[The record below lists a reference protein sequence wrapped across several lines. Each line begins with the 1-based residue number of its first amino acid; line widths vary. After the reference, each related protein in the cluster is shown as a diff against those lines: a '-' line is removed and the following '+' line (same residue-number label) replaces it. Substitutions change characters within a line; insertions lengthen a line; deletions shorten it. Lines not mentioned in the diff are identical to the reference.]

1 MPVHDALLCATALAQ
16 EETTLPKTDSLRFS
30 DRRDTQFSRR
40 GLNACKA
47 VVSAGAIAVA
57 LAGVLA
63 VFANATQTAAQ
74 AVAHEPIKNRH
85 IDAPRD
91 DANKNP
97 RSEGDQTL
105 VEGWPLYRNERGQAA
120 FNAAMATLKA
130 TDGSAPSPQAF
141 KGCERL
147 ECSIAL
153 PKLTSD
159 GWLQPG
165 RIWVSPTEYVLV
177 AHSPRLREGQSY
189 RRRSNRGMQYFV
201 FHEFHNSSRNTDVY
215 DTAASHKGT
224 VFVPFYMSKSA
235 TDAKGRRFVVV
246 VQVAPHDVVSVHA
259 TNMGSA
265 GPGIEVARNASDA
278 TEPLQNLA
286 GILVA
291 TIVKTAAPRL
301 EVVNHRGDEGQPM
314 LEAYERRLSRLKARS
329 GASTVALPFVPAQEP
344 RVATAT
350 GRLDDLILRPG
361 ASPRI
366 PIAERGFMPPKV
378 AGAAGSKTALPPEP
392 VLVGPIRLA
401 TRPAHLRGNGEVRSQ
416 NR

>member
-1 MPVHDALLCATALAQ
+1 MPVHDAFLCATVLAQ
-16 EETTLPKTDSLRFS
+16 EETTLPNTDFPRFS
-30 DRRDTQFSRR
+30 GWLDTRFSRR
-40 GLNACKA
+40 GLDARRA
-47 VVSAGAIAVA
+47 VLSAGAIAITLAGA
-57 LAGVLA
+57 LAV
-63 VFANATQTAAQ
+63 VANPTQTAAQ
-74 AVAHEPIKNRH
+74 AVAHEPFKGRH

-91 DANKNP
+91 EANKNP

-130 TDGSAPSPQAF
+130 TDGPVPSAQAF
-141 KGCERL
+141 KGCAAL
-147 ECSIAL
+147 ECSISL
-153 PKLTSD
+153 PRLTSE

-165 RIWVSPTEYVLV
+165 RIWVSPSEYVLV
-177 AHSPRLREGQSY
+177 VHSPRLREGQSY

-201 FHEFHNSSRNTDVY
+201 FHEFHNSSRNTDLY
-215 DTAASHKGT
+215 DTLASHKGS
-224 VFVPFYMSKSA
+224 VFVPLYMSKTA

-265 GPGIEVARNASDA
+265 GPGIEVAKNASDA

-301 EVVNHRGDEGQPM
+301 KVVNHRGDEGLPM
-314 LEAYERRLSRLKARS
+314 LEAYETRLARIRARS
-329 GASTVALPFVPAQEP
+329 GASSFALPFVPAQEQ
-344 RVATAT
+344 RVAAAS
-350 GRLDDLILRPG
+350 GKLDDLILRPG

-366 PIAERGFMPPKV
+366 PVAERGFMPPK
-378 AGAAGSKTALPPEP
+378 AAATAGSKARPPPEP

-401 TRPAHLRGNGEVRSQ
+401 TRPAHLRGNGEGRSQ